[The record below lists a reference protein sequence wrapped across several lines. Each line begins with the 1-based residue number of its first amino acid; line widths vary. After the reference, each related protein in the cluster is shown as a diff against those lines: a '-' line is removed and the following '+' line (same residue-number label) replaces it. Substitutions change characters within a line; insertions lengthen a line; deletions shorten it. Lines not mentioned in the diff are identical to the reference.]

1 MALMM
6 HMTIGKKQV
15 VQKKLNKIKYKT
27 YILISQNDPICIS
40 KYSYFSEGQYKV
52 NNNVN
57 LYVSKFGGHSS
68 FFSGFFFL
76 NHDWFMRKLDLFF
89 ESFINE

>member
-1 MALMM
+1 MN
-6 HMTIGKKQV
+6 I
-15 VQKKLNKIKYKT
+15 
-27 YILISQNDPICIS
+27 IS
-40 KYSYFSEGQYKV
+40 KPINDTDNTNKLIESNTNNTNKVFIKNEDILKYTDYF

-68 FFSGFFFL
+68 FFSGFFLL

>member
-15 VQKKLNKIKYKT
+15 VLKKLNKIKYKT
-27 YILISQNDPICIS
+27 YIIISQNDPICIS

-68 FFSGFFFL
+68 FFSGFFC
-76 NHDWFMRKLDLFF
+76 
-89 ESFINE
+89 